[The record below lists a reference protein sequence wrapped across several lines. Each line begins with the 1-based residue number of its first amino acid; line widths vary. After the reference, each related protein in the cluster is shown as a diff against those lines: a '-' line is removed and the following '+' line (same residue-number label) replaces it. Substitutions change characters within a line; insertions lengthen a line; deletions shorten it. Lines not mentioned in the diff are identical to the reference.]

1 MAKNWPAIAGDRD
14 AGSTPGL
21 GRSSGE
27 GNGNPLQCSC
37 PGNLMDREAWQAKSS
52 GVTKESDTTQRLNS
66 NIAFEGFKPRLHIG
80 KKAKLLGRVRLL

>member
-1 MAKNWPAIAGDRD
+1 
-14 AGSTPGL
+14 
-21 GRSSGE
+21 
-27 GNGNPLQCSC
+27 
-37 PGNLMDREAWQAKSS
+37 MDRGAWRAKSS